1 MYPLPCTRND
11 GKASYYCAVVWVQ
24 NPDDIAKEG
33 VLCLEEIPDRPPAA
47 WHFVDPGTADLSH
60 PYQMPLTCTC
70 LLPWDSAPTLDSD
83 TELTYLPPG
92 LLDSPPHPTPHP
104 SIPNATDL
112 QRLCTTVLIAPVAP
126 ILITPCISAVDKGTS
141 LATPMRCSKRIAA
154 KPPSSAMPAE
164 WARDTKLKKL
174 GLPATH
180 EDSKAYKKDKLLQG
194 YMGDHPDMADVV
206 LSELL
211 AVQFA

>member
-92 LLDSPPHPTPHP
+92 LLDSPPHPHP
-104 SIPNATDL
+104 IHPYQMPLT
-112 QRLCTTVLIAPVAP
+112 C
-126 ILITPCISAVDKGTS
+126 SAF
-141 LATPMRCSKRIAA
+141 A
-154 KPPSSAMPAE
+154 PPSSLHLWP
-164 WARDTKLKKL
+164 RSS
-174 GLPATH
+174 LPRASLPLTR
-180 EDSKAYKKDKLLQG
+180 EPPLPRPCAAANALQPNLPLVPCLRNG
-194 YMGDHPDMADVV
+194 RVT
-206 LSELL
+206 
-211 AVQFA
+211 QN